1 MLPEDEERQLREI
14 EQALYRDDPKFRRRM
29 RTSNPQMR
37 YKRKLIAAQLGFV
50 IGVGLLPAGAVTHR
64 VYLAAVGMVIVLLSV
79 AWAAVSWRRY
89 TARVRPPHSRAETK
103 TMNGTKHQLERTRR
117 TRMMKQ
123 MEERRRRR
131 QRPDRGE
138 TDDHS

>member
-50 IGVGLLPAGAVTHR
+50 IGAGLLPAGAVTHR

-89 TARVRPPHSRAETK
+89 MARVRPLHSRAETK
-103 TMNGTKHQLERTRR
+103 TTNGTKHQLERTRR

>member
-14 EQALYRDDPKFRRRM
+14 EQALYRDDPNFRRRM

-89 TARVRPPHSRAETK
+89 MARVRPLHSRAETK
-103 TMNGTKHQLERTRR
+103 TTNGTKHQLERTRR